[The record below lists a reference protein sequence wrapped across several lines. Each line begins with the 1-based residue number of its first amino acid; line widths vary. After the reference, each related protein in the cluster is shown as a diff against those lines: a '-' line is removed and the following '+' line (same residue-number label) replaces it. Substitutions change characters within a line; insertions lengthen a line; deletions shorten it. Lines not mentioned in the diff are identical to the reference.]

1 MAKLPTIEGCLT
13 ALVTPFRDGKVD
25 FDGLAK
31 LVDWQIEQGVDGIV
45 VRRHDRRI
53 GDARCRRARRGDRGD
68 GQGRARAA
76 CRWSPAPAATR
87 RARRST
93 LTKASEDA
101 GADAL
106 LHVTPYYNR
115 PNQEG
120 LFRHFEAIAKATK
133 LPIILYNVPTRTA
146 CDLLTDTVVRLA
158 DFDNII
164 GIKDAT
170 GNLVRGSELIAKVGD
185 RIADAVGRRRHRVP
199 ALRVR
204 RARRDLGGV
213 ERRAARDERHVGRR
227 RRRATGTRAKQRHF
241 KLRVLNQLLFAEPSP
256 APTKAALSLLGRCS
270 TRRAAAA
277 RARDAQARRAAA
289 RPRCVARGCCD
300 ARASACSA
308 RRAGWGAR

>member
-1 MAKLPTIEGCLT
+1 MAKLATIEGCLT
-13 ALVTPFRDGKVD
+13 AIVTPFKAGKVD

-45 VRRHDRRI
+45 AVGTTGESATLDVPEHVAVI
-53 GDARCRRARRGDRGD
+53 GACVKAAK
-68 GQGRARAA
+68 GRVPVVAGAGGN
-76 CRWSPAPAATR
+76 ATSE
-87 RARRST
+87 ALE

-115 PNQEG
+115 PSQEG

-170 GNLVRGSELIAKVGD
+170 GNLVRGSELVAKVGD
-185 RIADAVGRRRHRVP
+185 RLTILSGDDGTAFPLYACGARGVISVVSNVAPRAMSDMWDAVKAGDW
-199 ALRVR
+199 A
-204 RARRDLGGV
+204 
-213 ERRAARDERHVGRR
+213 
-227 RRRATGTRAKQRHF
+227 RAKQRHF
-241 KLRVLNQLLFAEPSP
+241 ELRALNQMLFIEPSP
-256 APTKAALSLLGRCS
+256 APTKAALSILGRCS
-270 TRRAAAA
+270 VDVRLPLVPATSGLVEQLRAELHAA
-277 RARDAQARRAAA
+277 
-289 RPRCVARGCCD
+289 GML
-300 ARASACSA
+300 
-308 RRAGWGAR
+308 